1 MTRALKQLTAA
12 QWSGAFILA
21 TLVAFALFEWLLFN
35 QNPTL
40 QRLDAVFASPSLQD
54 PLGTDQFGR
63 SMLARM
69 GAALRLS
76 FSLSLLSVLT
86 SALLGVLL
94 GVWAAWHGGWVD
106 RALGFLLNTMLA
118 LPGLVLVL
126 LLAALVPGSFVM
138 LYCAI
143 SLMLWVEYFRV
154 VRALTRAV
162 VAGPQ
167 MESSTLLGFGRWYL
181 FRRHIWPTIAP
192 SVLGL
197 GAFGAGN
204 AILALASLGFVSVG
218 LRPPTAELGLM
229 MVELFPFYTEA
240 PWAMAQPLFAV
251 FLLVLGFNLL
261 AGKKHDI
268 TD

>member
-1 MTRALKQLTAA
+1 MQWAGALIL
-12 QWSGAFILA
+12 GA
-21 TLVAFALFEWLLFN
+21 LVAFALLEWMLFDR
-35 QNPTL
+35 NPAR
-40 QRLDAVFASPSLQD
+40 QQLDAVFALPSLHE

-69 GAALRLS
+69 GAAIRLS

-94 GVWAAWHGGWVD
+94 GVWAAWQGGWVD
-106 RALGFLLNTMLA
+106 RVLSFLLNTLLA

-126 LLAALVPGSFVM
+126 LLAALVPGSFAI
-138 LYCAI
+138 LYLAI
-143 SLMLWVEYFRV
+143 SLALWVEYFRV
-154 VRALTRAV
+154 VRALTRTV
-162 VAGPQ
+162 VIGPQ
-167 MESSTLLGFGRWYL
+167 MQASRLLGFGRGYL
-181 FRRHIWPTIAP
+181 FRRHIWPAIAP
-192 SVLGL
+192 SVLAL

-204 AILALASLGFVSVG
+204 AILALASLGFVYVG

-229 MVELFPFYTEA
+229 MVELFPYYTDA
-240 PWAMAQPLFAV
+240 PWAIVQPLIAV